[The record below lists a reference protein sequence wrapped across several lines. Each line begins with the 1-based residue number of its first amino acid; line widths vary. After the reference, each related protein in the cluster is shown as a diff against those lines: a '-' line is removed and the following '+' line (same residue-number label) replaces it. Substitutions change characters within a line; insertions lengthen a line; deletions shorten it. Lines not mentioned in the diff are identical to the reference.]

1 VFLRR
6 RWRGHVRWIAL
17 LAVMLLFAPHPEVR
31 LVGPVLD
38 AIGLDALPM
47 LRGLRHCVLAPALQW
62 LDAGMQRW
70 AGGPHFACVRLAPV
84 ATRDDGAPALAA
96 PARAVVGVGAWRG
109 TSRGCAARTP
119 MTEPSRAWHLPVS
132 CAAATVAA
140 TFDSP

>member
-1 VFLRR
+1 
-6 RWRGHVRWIAL
+6 
-17 LAVMLLFAPHPEVR
+17 MLLFAPHPEVR
-31 LVGPVLD
+31 LVVPVLD
-38 AIGLDALPM
+38 AIGLDALSMLFGAQLLSMYADRLLPM

-84 ATRDDGAPALAA
+84 ATRDDGAPA
-96 PARAVVGVGAWRG
+96 RAVVGVGAWRG
-109 TSRGCAARTP
+109 TNRGCAARTP